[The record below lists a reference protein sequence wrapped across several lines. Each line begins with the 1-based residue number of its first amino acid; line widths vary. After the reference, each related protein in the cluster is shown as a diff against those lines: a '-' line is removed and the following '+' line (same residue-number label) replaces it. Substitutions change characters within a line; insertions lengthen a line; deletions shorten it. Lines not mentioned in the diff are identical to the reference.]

1 MQIRFLPLLLTAFL
15 LGMPPDAA
23 MAQAAVAPP
32 SGTAR
37 ALDTAFDKLKNATAR
52 EQARRI
58 EREIWTLWMQSG
70 NDEVDA
76 LMLQALEL
84 SNLRQFEASLRILD
98 AVVIKAPK
106 FAEGWNRRATVLYL
120 IGDYKRSL
128 SDIERVLELEP
139 RHFGAI
145 SGIALISLAQGNKKA
160 ALDAFRRVV
169 RIHPFSRGVKQAIES
184 LAREVEGKKI

>member
-1 MQIRFLPLLLTAFL
+1 MLIRFLPLLLIAFL
-15 LGMPPDAA
+15 LGMPPGAGI
-23 MAQAAVAPP
+23 AQTAVAPL
-32 SGTAR
+32 SGTAQ
-37 ALDTAFDKLKNATAR
+37 AIDTAFDKLKNATAR
-52 EQARRI
+52 EQAWRI

-70 NDEVDA
+70 SDEINT

-84 SNLRQFEASLRILD
+84 SNLRQLEASLRILD

-120 IGDYKRSL
+120 IGNYERSL

-145 SGIALISLAQGNKKA
+145 SGIALIRLAQGNKKA